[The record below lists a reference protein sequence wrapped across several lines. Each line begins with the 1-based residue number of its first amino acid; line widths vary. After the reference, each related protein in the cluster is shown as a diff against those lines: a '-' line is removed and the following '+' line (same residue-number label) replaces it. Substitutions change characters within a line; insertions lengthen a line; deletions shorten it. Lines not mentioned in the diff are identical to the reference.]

1 MPIVEIQLI
10 NYSGEELI
18 IFMSECDKGIIQ
30 RGRTIANMELIAYL
44 EKLGD
49 KVYSYEMHRRTPQ
62 GMSQRSIKEEYERH
76 HRIKFKIRSGM
87 VEVQTNNYCRMG
99 IEQDNIIEI
108 QEIRKRLNQLN
119 LN

>member
-1 MPIVEIQLI
+1 
-10 NYSGEELI
+10 
-18 IFMSECDKGIIQ
+18 
-30 RGRTIANMELIAYL
+30 
-44 EKLGD
+44 
-49 KVYSYEMHRRTPQ
+49 
-62 GMSQRSIKEEYERH
+62 
-76 HRIKFKIRSGM
+76 M